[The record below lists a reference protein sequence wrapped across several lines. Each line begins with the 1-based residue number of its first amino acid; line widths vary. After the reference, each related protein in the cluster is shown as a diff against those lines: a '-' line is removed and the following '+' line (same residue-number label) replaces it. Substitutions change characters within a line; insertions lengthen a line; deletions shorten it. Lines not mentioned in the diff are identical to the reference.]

1 LSGLEKSV
9 IKERKNDAQLS
20 ITSYYHPAAR
30 LAIIVAITICA
41 SAFLG
46 LASQTFPLGDD
57 LAAPLRSP
65 LNEFQ
70 PQELPVGLAASVG
83 WTYQHWSGRW
93 AGVGLE
99 TILLPKV
106 PERYPWLLV
115 FLALAQAGLP
125 YAAHRLLGL
134 QPAVAAVVSNN
145 NVGVVSDLG
154 SGRASEWHAQLR
166 QRFQLLR
173 SSNRASDVQL
183 PPLTVS
189 SANLKP
195 GNITSD
201 PNHWSN
207 QCMSA
212 YFGVHS
218 VRTVT
223 RTADNRLEEESQK
236 TGGIE

>member
-1 LSGLEKSV
+1 V
-9 IKERKNDAQLS
+9 IRERKTDAQLS

-46 LASQTFPLGDD
+46 LASETFPLGDD

-70 PQELPVGLAASVG
+70 PQELPVGLAASGG

-93 AGVGLE
+93 AGVSLE

-106 PERYPWLLV
+106 PERYPWLLA
-115 FLALAQAGLP
+115 FLALAQAGLL

-134 QPAVAAVVSNN
+134 QPAVALFYTSLFALV
-145 NVGVVSDLG
+145 LW
-154 SGRASEWHAQLR
+154 SGRPDIQEGGFWVPGIVESQLTLPLALLLFALLLSADTQNSKAREARQYHLRSEPMVKSMYVG
-166 QRFQLLR
+166 LLR
-173 SSNRASDVQL
+173 
-183 PPLTVS
+183 
-189 SANLKP
+189 
-195 GNITSD
+195 
-201 PNHWSN
+201 
-207 QCMSA
+207 
-212 YFGVHS
+212 VHS

-223 RTADNRLEEESQK
+223 STADNRLEEESQK
-236 TGGIE
+236 TRGIE